1 MVHVILVHVIYVLVY
16 RLVEDATILYS
27 LESSQLALL
36 IGENR
41 YKLARSVILASR
53 KDIDSWPHFDGFFY
67 S

>member
-1 MVHVILVHVIYVLVY
+1 MVHVIYVLVY

-41 YKLARSVILASR
+41 
-53 KDIDSWPHFDGFFY
+53 
-67 S
+67 